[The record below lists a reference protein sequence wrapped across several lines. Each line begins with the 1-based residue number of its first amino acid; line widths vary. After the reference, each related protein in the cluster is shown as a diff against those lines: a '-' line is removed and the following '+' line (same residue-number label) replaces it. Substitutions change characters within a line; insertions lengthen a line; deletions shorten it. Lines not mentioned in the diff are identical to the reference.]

1 MRDKKYH
8 KNNLE
13 FSFYR
18 SSVGQWDGAF
28 ALFAYEGLVDMRDDP
43 ATRNSGFDQGIQ
55 LFVSADSKL

>member
-1 MRDKKYH
+1 MRDKKH
-8 KNNLE
+8 DENNLE
-13 FSFYR
+13 FVLHR

-43 ATRNSGFDQGIQ
+43 ATGNSGFDQGIQ